1 MVASTS
7 KISQGR
13 SCRDQGK
20 RKENGKKK
28 RKKESVGDLVLIS
41 TIYLS
46 NTNAYINSNLNHF
59 SEFWSNVTIK
69 NLC

>member
-28 RKKESVGDLVLIS
+28 KEESVGDLILIS

-59 SEFWSNVTIK
+59 SELWSNVTIK
-69 NLC
+69 SLC